1 MLPTVACENNSVV
14 MIDQRLL
21 PGKEVYIRCRNY
33 KKVVYCIK
41 TLAVRGAPAIGV
53 SAAYGVALAVLK
65 SGTGDKMKF
74 FQEVAFAIEE
84 LRQSR
89 PTAVNLFWA
98 LDRMTARLNSLS
110 NLPVLEIKK
119 KIIEEALLIEKQDI
133 LINQKMAKNGAKLFK
148 KGTTIMTICNT
159 GVLATAGVGTA
170 FGVLNE
176 AHKQGKKI
184 SVVACETRPLLQ
196 GSRLTAWELKR
207 AGIPF
212 RLITDNM
219 SCHIM
224 SKGLIQSVIAGADRI
239 TANGDTA
246 NKIGTYML
254 AVLAKH
260 FKIPFYICAPTS
272 TIDITLKTGKLIPI
286 EERKAEEVT
295 SLKGVK
301 TAPDA
306 IKVYNPAFDVTPNEL
321 IAGII
326 TEKGVVRPPYIKNL
340 KKLFKEIR

>member
-1 MLPTVACENNSVV
+1 MLPTVAWKNNTVV
-14 MIDQRLL
+14 MIDQRKL
-21 PGKEVYIRCRNY
+21 PGKEIYFKCKNY
-33 KKVVYCIK
+33 KEVVYCIK

-53 SAAYGVALAVLK
+53 SAAYGVALAAVK
-65 SGTGDKMKF
+65 AKAKEKIKF
-74 FQEVAFAIEE
+74 FNEMAYAIAE
-84 LRQSR
+84 LRASR

-98 LDRMTARLNSLS
+98 LDRMTAKLISIENM
-110 NLPVLEIKK
+110 PVEKIKK
-119 KIIEEALLIEKQDI
+119 ELLKEANLIEKQDI
-133 LINQKMAKNGAKLFK
+133 AINTKMAKNGAKLFK
-148 KGTTIMTICNT
+148 KGETIMTICNT
-159 GVLATAGVGTA
+159 GVLAAAGVGTA

-184 SVVACETRPLLQ
+184 NVVACETRPLLQ

-219 SCHIM
+219 SCYIM
-224 SKGLIQSVIAGADRI
+224 SKGFIKGVIAGADRI

-254 AVLAKH
+254 AVLAKN
-260 FKIPFYICAPTS
+260 FKIPFYICAPKS
-272 TIDITLKTGKLIPI
+272 TIDLKLNSGKLIPI
-286 EERKAEEVT
+286 EERKSTEVT
-295 SLKGVK
+295 ELHGVK
-301 TAPDA
+301 TAPKG

-326 TEKGVVRPPYIKNL
+326 TEAGVVRPPYLKNL
-340 KKLFKEIR
+340 KKIF

>member
-1 MLPTVACENNSVV
+1 MLPAVAWKNNAVV

-21 PGKEVYIRCRNY
+21 PGKEVYIRCKDY
-33 KKVVYCIK
+33 KQVVSCIK

-53 SAAYGVALAVLK
+53 AAAYGVALAVLRAK
-65 SGTGDKMKF
+65 AKDKIRF
-74 FQEVAFAIEE
+74 YNEVAFAIEE

-98 LDRMTARLNSLS
+98 LDRMTAKLLSLEK
-110 NLPVLEIKK
+110 LPLLQIKAQVLK
-119 KIIEEALLIEKQDI
+119 EARLIEKQDI
-133 LINQKMAKNGAKLFK
+133 LINKKMAKNGAKLLK
-148 KGTTIMTICNT
+148 KGSTIMTICNT

-184 SVVACETRPLLQ
+184 NVVACETRPLLQ
-196 GSRLTAWELKR
+196 GARLTAWELKR

-219 SCHIM
+219 SCYMM
-224 SKGLIQSVIAGADRI
+224 SKGFIKGVIAGADRI
-239 TANGDTA
+239 AANGDTA

-254 AVLAKH
+254 AVLAKN

-272 TIDITLKTGKLIPI
+272 TIDITLKTGNLIPI

-295 SLKGVK
+295 CFHGVRS
-301 TAPDA
+301 APDK

-326 TEKGVVRPPYIKNL
+326 TEKGVVRPPYTKSL
-340 KKLFKEIR
+340 KKLFC

>member
-1 MLPTVACENNSVV
+1 MLPTVAWKNNSVV
-14 MIDQRLL
+14 MIDQRKL
-21 PGKEVYIRCRNY
+21 PGKEVYIKCKNY
-33 KKVVYCIK
+33 KEVVYCIK

-53 SAAYGVALAVLK
+53 AAAYGVA
-65 SGTGDKMKF
+65 
-74 FQEVAFAIEE
+74 VAAYRAKAKEKIRFYKEMAYAIEE
-84 LRQSR
+84 LRKSR
-89 PTAVNLFWA
+89 PTAVNLFCA
-98 LDRMTARLNSLS
+98 LDRMTAKLVSLEKF
-110 NLPVLEIKK
+110 PVGKIK
-119 KIIEEALLIEKQDI
+119 EEVLKEAKLIEKQDVA
-133 LINQKMAKNGAKLFK
+133 INTRMAKNGAKLFK
-148 KGTTIMTICNT
+148 NGSTVMTICNT

-184 SVVACETRPLLQ
+184 NVVACETRPLLQ

-219 SCHIM
+219 ACHIM
-224 SKGLIQSVIAGADRI
+224 SKGFINGVIAGADRI

-254 AVLAKH
+254 AVLAKN
-260 FKIPFYICAPTS
+260 FKIPFYICAPKS
-272 TIDITLKTGKLIPI
+272 TIDLKLKSGGLIPI
-286 EERKAEEVT
+286 EERKSTEVT
-295 SLKGVK
+295 ELQGVK
-301 TAPDA
+301 TAPEG

-326 TEKGVVRPPYIKNL
+326 TEACVVRPPYGKNL
-340 KKLFKEIR
+340 KKIF

>member
-1 MLPTVACENNSVV
+1 MLPTVAWKNNTAV
-14 MIDQRLL
+14 MIDQRRL
-21 PGKEVYIRCRNY
+21 PGQEVYINCKNY
-33 KKVVYCIK
+33 RQVVDCIK

-53 SAAYGVALAVLK
+53 AAAYGTALAVLRAK
-65 SGTGDKMKF
+65 SRDKTKF
-74 FQEVAFAIEE
+74 YKEVAFAIEE

-98 LDRMTARLNSLS
+98 LDRMTAKIIALYKLSL
-110 NLPVLEIKK
+110 PEIKK
-119 KIIEEALLIEKQDI
+119 QIVKEARLIEKQDI
-133 LINQKMAKNGAKLFK
+133 LINTRMAKNGAKLLR
-148 KGTTIMTICNT
+148 KGSTVMTICNT

-176 AHKQGKKI
+176 AHKQGRKI

-219 SCHIM
+219 SCYIM
-224 SKGLIQSVIAGADRI
+224 SKGLIQGVIAGADRI

-254 AVLAKH
+254 AVLAKN

-272 TIDITLKTGKLIPI
+272 TIDITLSSGKLIPI

-295 SLKGVK
+295 GLQGVK
-301 TAPDA
+301 TAPDK
-306 IKVYNPAFDVTPNEL
+306 IKVYNPAFDVTPHEL
-321 IAGII
+321 ITGII
-326 TEKGVVRPPYIKNL
+326 TEKGVIRPPFTGKL
-340 KKLFKEIR
+340 KKLFAK

>member
-1 MLPTVACENNSVV
+1 MLPTVAWKNNRVV
-14 MIDQRLL
+14 MIDQRKL
-21 PGKEVYIRCRNY
+21 PGKEVYFKCKNY
-33 KKVVYCIK
+33 KEVVYCIK

-53 SAAYGVALAVLK
+53 AAAYGVAVAAVKAKAK
-65 SGTGDKMKF
+65 SKIKF
-74 FQEVAFAIEE
+74 YEEMAYAIAE
-84 LRQSR
+84 LRASR

-98 LDRMTARLNSLS
+98 LDRMTAKLVSLE
-110 NLPVLEIKK
+110 NLPVEQIKK
-119 KIIEEALLIEKQDI
+119 GLVAEAKLIEKQDVA
-133 LINQKMAKNGAKLFK
+133 INGKMAKNGAKLFK
-148 KGTTIMTICNT
+148 KGSTIMTICNT

-219 SCHIM
+219 ACYIM
-224 SKGLIQSVIAGADRI
+224 SQGSIKGVIAGADRI

-254 AVLAKH
+254 AVLAKN
-260 FKIPFYICAPTS
+260 FKIPFYICAPKS
-272 TIDITLKTGKLIPI
+272 TVDLKLKSGKLIPI
-286 EERKAEEVT
+286 EERKSKEVT
-295 SLKGVK
+295 EIQGVK
-301 TAPDA
+301 TAPDG

-326 TEKGVVRPPYIKNL
+326 TEAGVVKPPFSKNL
-340 KKLFKEIR
+340 KKIF

>member
-1 MLPTVACENNSVV
+1 MLPTVAWKNNAVV

-33 KKVVYCIK
+33 KQVVYCIK

-53 SAAYGVALAVLK
+53 AAAFGVALAVLRAK
-65 SGTGDKMKF
+65 AKDKIRF
-74 FQEVAFAIEE
+74 YNEVAFAIEE

-98 LDRMTARLNSLS
+98 LDKMTAKLLSLEGFS
-110 NLPVLEIKK
+110 LFQIKA
-119 KIIEEALLIEKQDI
+119 KILKEARLIEKQDI
-133 LINQKMAKNGAKLFK
+133 IINTKMAKNGAKLLK
-148 KGTTIMTICNT
+148 KGSTIMTICNT

-176 AHKQGKKI
+176 AHKQGKRI

-219 SCHIM
+219 ACYIM
-224 SKGLIQSVIAGADRI
+224 SKGFIKGVIAGADRI

-254 AVLAKH
+254 GVLAKN
-260 FKIPFYICAPTS
+260 FKVPFYICAPTS
-272 TIDITLKTGKLIPI
+272 TIDIALKTGNLIPI

-295 SLKGVK
+295 SFRGVK
-301 TAPDA
+301 SAPDK

-321 IAGII
+321 ITGII
-326 TEKGVVRPPYIKNL
+326 TEKGVVRPPYTKSL
-340 KKLFKEIR
+340 KKLFS